1 MANPPNRS
9 LLTPQRG
16 GQQPQ
21 ASSPARNH
29 SITTT
34 TIGASGSGSSDPPQH
49 IPNVTPQRPYGLN
62 SPAALIN
69 SRKGVPNAVLN
80 LVTTICAR
88 FVNEM
93 EEEHDDFFESTQKQI
108 NALNALSAFIEYYED
123 MYQDNTAHPLLDLR
137 EDFGVGAVLECV
149 PEDFVDEITQ
159 QYLMKYIMS
168 QRDNNNTNTE
178 LNTPEKRQLL
188 IAALR
193 VLACVNPSTYDQS
206 PLLLDEVMTFFS
218 KEIKE
223 FLGKDDKSNTSSDFE
238 FNYSKYVYCLG
249 LMACVMRSSTD
260 GTSYYIQD
268 GLPQIIIT
276 RFKSKISS
284 IPKKPKKKSPDT
296 NLFTPDFSYNIGNN
310 SIQELEYLELRFL
323 ASNLS
328 LLGEYLEVIPHVM
341 HAGGGS
347 LILPLLKSKDKFL
360 MSDGL
365 KIADSLL
372 AHTSFA
378 QNFVEKGC
386 LVALLKLPNITYL
399 AGGLSLCLS
408 SIATYPE
415 IMDKVCKNTAVAEKI
430 TELGLSFVRSNH
442 TELRRHGCHF
452 FQNTL
457 AYSTVVAR
465 FDKEMGLN
473 MLLSILKIVLIE
485 DVKEDPSLTRQLLTA
500 ACQALR
506 SYLQYHVINFGFNL
520 QKKAT
525 KKKKLKY
532 MDFQNKNF
540 TNRVALEPFKKNIS
554 VLMKAFQ
561 EQIFNPVVKIVNNYG
576 LAPILEIFNKSNY
589 VWMDN
594 TLSFTILEILEL
606 ISLSPFSHI
615 PIAETEVLS
624 GRSGLSLLLGS
635 STVENEPIIIEAAL
649 RTIHNMFFTHSKIAS
664 VLLPI
669 RKTLFELFRKND
681 GIRVLLDDLQNY
693 DDPNNMN
700 QVRTLCCGILIGLSD
715 EPSIN
720 QILFKVELG
729 QLLTDIMKDK
739 QHNEEQSESFS
750 ELKEVVLK
758 LLEKVTGR
766 ESKTVIREAK
776 DHTLVRLEKASIVA
790 NTHITYK
797 QDELLQIIHEYLKD
811 KGLSKTAES
820 LLSEA
825 KITPQNTILSP
836 FVPKPKPVLDRIVVN
851 YLRQQHR
858 ECEDPISV
866 LPEFSLFHKH
876 SCPKP
881 GNSLKSAKCITKRLN
896 MSRICNKPQYLG
908 FDFHKKNRKHIYS
921 RLSYS
926 RPLITQTDSI
936 TSISFGPDSS
946 NLYFSGEEG
955 DIYVCDTKSGDVDSY
970 KIMEYGPVR
979 GIQFSTDRLI
989 EPRMLAWGENS
1000 SLLYSVSNLTKPIF
1014 EFKDCFASMFS
1025 NGNDLV
1031 VTSSFN
1037 TTQIYNLAM
1046 QEKIAELTDSTE
1058 ENNTVACF
1066 SPYDDLILTNASL
1079 WDFRSHIPKAV
1090 HRFDRLSQ
1098 VYVNVFNPNGLEVI
1112 INSEI
1117 WDLRMLKLLS
1127 TCAPLRDAKYV
1138 KFSSDKEVMFV
1149 GYNDYS
1155 SGNIHDTNANTF
1167 KIVDSSSYQ
1176 LLATHTFDKNS
1187 TIVDFAI
1194 DPVYN
1199 QFGLVTNNA
1208 AKNLNHVK
1216 LYEFG
1221 KSRRDASYDEDENE
1235 FIEEEDNE
1243 EHEGDEDQDDLFD
1256 HPLFHDDDYM
1266 SDDDESIIVLDAEDD
1281 IVIDDFDEEM
1291 DDLEDEDD
1299 EEDDDEGDEHIVIEL
1314 DDDSDDE

>member
-1 MANPPNRS
+1 
-9 LLTPQRG
+9 
-16 GQQPQ
+16 
-21 ASSPARNH
+21 
-29 SITTT
+29 
-34 TIGASGSGSSDPPQH
+34 
-49 IPNVTPQRPYGLN
+49 
-62 SPAALIN
+62 
-69 SRKGVPNAVLN
+69 
-80 LVTTICAR
+80 
-88 FVNEM
+88 
-93 EEEHDDFFESTQKQI
+93 
-108 NALNALSAFIEYYED
+108 
-123 MYQDNTAHPLLDLR
+123 
-137 EDFGVGAVLECV
+137 
-149 PEDFVDEITQ
+149 
-159 QYLMKYIMS
+159 MKY
-168 QRDNNNTNTE
+168 
-178 LNTPEKRQLL
+178 
-188 IAALR
+188 
-193 VLACVNPSTYDQS
+193 LA
-206 PLLLDEVMTFFS
+206 
-218 KEIKE
+218 
-223 FLGKDDKSNTSSDFE
+223 
-238 FNYSKYVYCLG
+238 
-249 LMACVMRSSTD
+249 
-260 GTSYYIQD
+260 
-268 GLPQIIIT
+268 
-276 RFKSKISS
+276 
-284 IPKKPKKKSPDT
+284 
-296 NLFTPDFSYNIGNN
+296 
-310 SIQELEYLELRFL
+310 
-323 ASNLS
+323 
-328 LLGEYLEVIPHVM
+328 
-341 HAGGGS
+341 
-347 LILPLLKSKDKFL
+347 
-360 MSDGL
+360 
-365 KIADSLL
+365 
-372 AHTSFA
+372 
-378 QNFVEKGC
+378 
-386 LVALLKLPNITYL
+386 
-399 AGGLSLCLS
+399 
-408 SIATYPE
+408 
-415 IMDKVCKNTAVAEKI
+415 
-430 TELGLSFVRSNH
+430 
-442 TELRRHGCHF
+442 
-452 FQNTL
+452 
-457 AYSTVVAR
+457 
-465 FDKEMGLN
+465 
-473 MLLSILKIVLIE
+473 ILKIVLNE
-485 DVKEDPSLTRQLLTA
+485 DIKEDPSLTRQLITA

-520 QKKAT
+520 QKKAA

-532 MDFQNKNF
+532 MDFQNKKF

-554 VLMKAFQ
+554 ALMKAFQ
-561 EQIFNPVVKIVNNYG
+561 EQIFNPVVKIVNSDG
-576 LAPILEIFNKSNY
+576 LSPILEIFNKSNY
-589 VWMDN
+589 VWMDD
-594 TLSFTILEILEL
+594 TLSFTVLEILEL
-606 ISLSPFSHI
+606 ISLSPVSHI

-635 STVENEPIIIEAAL
+635 STVENEPQIVEAAL
-649 RTIHNMFFTHSKIAS
+649 RTIHNMFFSHSKIVSA
-664 VLLPI
+664 LLPI

-693 DDPNNMN
+693 DDPSNMN
-700 QVRTLCCGILIGLSD
+700 QVRKLCCGILIGLSD

-739 QHNEEQSESFS
+739 QQNEEQSESFN

-790 NTHITYK
+790 NTYITYK

-820 LLSEA
+820 LLAEA
-825 KITPQNTILSP
+825 KITPKNTIVSP
-836 FVPKPKPVLDRIVVN
+836 FIPKPKPVLDRIVVN

-896 MSRICNKPQYLG
+896 MSRICREPQYLG

-926 RPLITQTDSI
+926 RPLITQSDHI
-936 TSISFGPDSS
+936 TSVSFGPDSS
-946 NLYFSGEEG
+946 SLYFTGEEG
-955 DIYVCDTKSGDVDSY
+955 DIYVCDIKSGDVDSH
-970 KIMEYGPVR
+970 KIVEYGPVR

-989 EPRMLAWGENS
+989 EPKMLAWGENCS
-1000 SLLYSVSNLTKPIF
+1000 YLYSVSNLTKPIF
-1014 EFKDCFASMFS
+1014 EFNDCFASMFS

-1037 TTQIYNLAM
+1037 TTRIYNLAL
-1046 QEKIAELTDSTE
+1046 QEKIAELTDATE

-1079 WDFRSHIPKAV
+1079 WDFRMSPKAV

-1138 KFSSDKEVMFV
+1138 KFSSDKEAMFV

-1155 SGNIHDTNANTF
+1155 SGNIHDINSNTF

-1176 LLATHTFDKNS
+1176 LLASHTFDKNS

-1199 QFGLVTNNA
+1199 QFGLVTSNDT
-1208 AKNLNHVK
+1208 KNLNHLK

-1221 KSRRDASYDEDENE
+1221 KSRRDASYDEDEEE
-1235 FIEEEDNE
+1235 FMDEEEGE
-1243 EHEGDEDQDDLFD
+1243 EHEGEEDQDDLFD

-1266 SDDDESIIVLDAEDD
+1266 SDDDESIIILDAEDD

-1291 DDLEDEDD
+1291 DDLEDEEDD
-1299 EEDDDEGDEHIVIEL
+1299 EEDEDDDDVSEHLIIEL
-1314 DDDSDDE
+1314 DDESDDE